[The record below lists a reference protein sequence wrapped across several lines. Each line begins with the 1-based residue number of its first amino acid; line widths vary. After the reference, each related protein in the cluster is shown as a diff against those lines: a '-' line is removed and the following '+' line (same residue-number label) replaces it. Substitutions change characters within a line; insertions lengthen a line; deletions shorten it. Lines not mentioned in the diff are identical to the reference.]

1 METTHRVLNTV
12 AIVLTLTL
20 LSATGRAQAQT
31 YVAIDVE
38 NQFSTFMTGAAG
50 IGSES
55 ETIEQKEID
64 PETGETIIRKIP
76 GRLKIL
82 DITAERGLTTNTDL
96 ADWRKL
102 VEDGLIESARANMSV
117 TAYDQT
123 GTPVAVW
130 IGANCWPSRIENLV
144 PDPASGL
151 PLEKLVVVCEGL
163 ERIQ

>member
-55 ETIEQKEID
+55 EIIEQKVL
-64 PETGETIIRKIP
+64 GENNEEIIRKIP

-163 ERIQ
+163 ERTQ